1 MYAFEYHRPHT
12 LSGALADLAKAD
24 AKALAGGQ
32 TLLPTM
38 KQRLA
43 QPSALIE
50 LKHVPELNGVSRD
63 GDTIVI
69 GAMTRHI
76 DVNQSPVVKGAIP
89 GARRARRPAS
99 ATLRC
104 ATAARSAARS
114 PTTIRPP
121 TIPPPRSRSARRS

>member
-12 LSGALADLAKAD
+12 LSGALADLAKAE
-24 AKALAGGQ
+24 AKPLAGGQ

-63 GDTIVI
+63 GDAIVI

-76 DVNQSPVVKGAIP
+76 DVNQNAGREGRDSGAR
-89 GARRARRPAS
+89 GARRRHRRPS
-99 ATLRC
+99 GPQPRHDRRL
-104 ATAARSAARS
+104 ARQ
-114 PTTIRPP
+114 
-121 TIPPPRSRSARRS
+121 

>member
-12 LSGALADLAKAD
+12 LSGALADLAKAE
-24 AKALAGGQ
+24 AKPLAGGQ

-50 LKHVPELNGVSRD
+50 LRHVPELNGVSRD

-89 GARRARRPAS
+89 A
-99 ATLRC
+99 L
-104 ATAARSAARS
+104 AALAGRIGDPHVRYRGTIGGSLAK
-114 PTTIRPP
+114 TIRPP
-121 TIPPPRSRSARRS
+121 IIPPPRSRSARRS